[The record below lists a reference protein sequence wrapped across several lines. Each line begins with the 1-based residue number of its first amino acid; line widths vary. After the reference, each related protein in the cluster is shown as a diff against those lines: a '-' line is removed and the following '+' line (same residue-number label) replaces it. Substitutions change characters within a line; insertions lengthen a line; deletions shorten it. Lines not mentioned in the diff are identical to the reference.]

1 MRRLSPLRYF
11 AVVAP
16 PPAPLRAVLAILALG
31 ACALEGV
38 AAGSSDWVL
47 ASILLVQM
55 FACSSG
61 FTRHA
66 SRGYYDPVLLG
77 GGTRVRIAVAHFAIA
92 AIPGFAA
99 WIVCGAAGTIAART
113 LSPPAFRPAGWAA
126 ILLVSTVPWAA
137 NLRLAPF
144 ASGSLWLLVTASL
157 LLSGRLFRALAA
169 LHADPGW
176 ARSHPLAAIVLALGF
191 PAAVP
196 SLSLP
201 MPVVV
206 ALAILSLAAL
216 GLGVST
222 VRRTSF
228 PLSEEGS

>member
-1 MRRLSPLRYF
+1 MKRLTPLRYF

-16 PPAPLRAVLAILALG
+16 PSAPLVAVLAILALG
-31 ACALEGV
+31 ACVLEGV

-55 FACSSG
+55 FTCSSG

-77 GGTRVRIAVAHFAIA
+77 RENRRQIALAHFSIA

-99 WIVCGAAGTIAART
+99 WIVAGAAAAIASRT
-113 LSPPAFRPAGWAA
+113 LSTPAFRAAGWAA
-126 ILLVSTVPWAA
+126 LVLVSTVPWAA

-144 ASGSLWLLVTASL
+144 AAGSLWLLLTASL
-157 LLSGRLFRALAA
+157 LLSGRLFRALAE
-169 LHADPGW
+169 LHADPSRAG
-176 ARSHPLAAIVLALGF
+176 SHPVAALALALGF

-201 MPVVV
+201 IPVV
-206 ALAILSLAAL
+206 AAIVGFSLAAF
-216 GLGVST
+216 GVGMAT
-222 VRRTSF
+222 IRAASF